1 MTRKDHILAVAAQLF
16 AERGYN
22 NVGMDDLGAAIGVTG
37 PALYYYFK
45 GKAQLLTELLL
56 PSSRELA
63 ENAIA
68 IVETSDSGLDAL
80 AGLVREHV
88 SFVVQHPSLA
98 IVHAHELR
106 HLSKSEQAQ
115 VRTTMRGYV
124 STWAAVV
131 DGVSPDLDLAE
142 ARALVQGVFAM
153 INGMPLEHLSATGHD
168 VASFITTLMVATLE
182 AFVTGLA
189 PLTVPPPATEVTG
202 GGHGVVTPR

>member
-1 MTRKDHILAVAAQLF
+1 MCVTRKDHILAVAAQLF

-68 IVETSDSGLDAL
+68 IVETSGSGLDAL
-80 AGLVREHV
+80 ARLVREHV

-131 DGVSPDLDLAE
+131 DGASPDLDLAE

-153 INGMPLEHLSATGHD
+153 INGLPLDQLSSTGHD

-182 AFVTGLA
+182 AFVSGLA
-189 PLTVPPPATEVTG
+189 PLIS
-202 GGHGVVTPR
+202 TPSPT